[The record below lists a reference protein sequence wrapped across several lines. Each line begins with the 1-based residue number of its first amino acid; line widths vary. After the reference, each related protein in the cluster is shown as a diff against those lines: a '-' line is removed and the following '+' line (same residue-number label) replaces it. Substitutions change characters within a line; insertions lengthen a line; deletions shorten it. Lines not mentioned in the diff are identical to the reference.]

1 VNGSYFSDVV
11 EFADTKALN
20 VTFGV
25 AAVSN
30 ALLHGIVGVGFDRNE
45 SWMADPSH
53 TPYPNFIDTLVNDE
67 IINSHTFSLYLDD
80 LGMIYH

>member
-11 EFADTKALN
+11 EFAGTTTAPN

-30 ALLHGIVGVGFDRNE
+30 ALLTGIIGVGFDRNE
-45 SWMADPSH
+45 S
-53 TPYPNFIDTLVNDE
+53 
-67 IINSHTFSLYLDD
+67 
-80 LGMIYH
+80 